1 MATDDQTISV
11 VIPSSADDEPSV
23 EVEDASAE
31 KLASLDALDGQ
42 QFALH
47 ADRVRLEGGP
57 NSFGAFAIALLP
69 QISGIKVAARPKD
82 RRSLV
87 WGVIGIFAAIGVW
100 QVATNGMVSSFGGL
114 VIGAISLILLG
125 EYFLRPPDLEF
136 EIVLGSNSLN
146 ADIKR
151 SLRNDAIA
159 FSEKVFEARARL
171 LEPALPLAPPEDSE
185 PTLVTP
191 SSLPP
196 RFPIP

>member
-1 MATDDQTISV
+1 MATDDQTLPVI
-11 VIPSSADDEPSV
+11 IPSPAEDSASVDVDDV
-23 EVEDASAE
+23 SAE

-42 QFALH
+42 TFVLLT
-47 ADRVRLEGGP
+47 DRVRLEGGP

-69 QISGIKVAARPKD
+69 QISGIKVAPRPKD
-82 RRSLV
+82 RGSLV
-87 WGVIGIFAAIGVW
+87 WGVIGVLAAIGVW
-100 QVATNGMVSSFGGL
+100 QVATNGIVSSFGGL
-114 VIGAISLILLG
+114 IVGAISLVLLG

-151 SLRNDAIA
+151 ARRNDAIA
-159 FSEKVFEARARL
+159 FSERIFEARSQM
-171 LEPALPLAPPEDSE
+171 LEPATSAKLAEDSE

-191 SSLPP
+191 TSLPP